1 MGFSHKIVT
10 ILLIKEYR
18 DLNKGPSRDGTK
30 WGIISVL
37 NVLGGF
43 LDLLQLDKMDLEVQR
58 CSAEWGAKFTVQT
71 ISKILVRATFKFL

>member
-1 MGFSHKIVT
+1 M
-10 ILLIKEYR
+10 
-18 DLNKGPSRDGTK
+18 NKGPSRDGTK
-30 WGIISVL
+30 WGIIPVLPVSVL
-37 NVLGGF
+37 GKF